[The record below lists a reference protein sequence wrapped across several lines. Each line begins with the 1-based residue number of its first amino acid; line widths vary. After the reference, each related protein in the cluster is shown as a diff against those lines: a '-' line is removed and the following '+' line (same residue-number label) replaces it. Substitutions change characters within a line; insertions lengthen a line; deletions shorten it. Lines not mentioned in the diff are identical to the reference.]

1 MTTKFLLRALA
12 GCSRVGQ
19 RFRRPPGER
28 GSMVAA
34 LLIAMA
40 VLLGSLA
47 ISNRSSLAE
56 LASAYQS
63 QSREARAAADSGMTA
78 VVSELNRPRNR
89 QLLVNACLLQTATPA
104 AIATNHTVKVVDG
117 RAFADV
123 SITFPTSDAIPTT
136 QTINIGDGSQQRWQ
150 LIQVNGCPQASPP
163 TM

>member
-47 ISNRSSLAE
+47 ISNRSNLAE
-56 LASAYQS
+56 LASAYKS
-63 QSREARAAADSGMTA
+63 Q
-78 VVSELNRPRNR
+78 NR
-89 QLLVNACLLQTATPA
+89 
-104 AIATNHTVKVVDG
+104 
-117 RAFADV
+117 
-123 SITFPTSDAIPTT
+123 
-136 QTINIGDGSQQRWQ
+136 
-150 LIQVNGCPQASPP
+150 
-163 TM
+163 